1 MAVTW
6 EQQTQMTLDGMSRY
20 VAAERNFYSKNG
32 GAPSSTLTKH
42 FGECARKVGDSGGLT
57 YFL

>member
-1 MAVTW
+1 MAITW
-6 EQQTQMTLDGMSRY
+6 EQQTQMTLDGRSCS

-42 FGECARKVGDSGGLT
+42 FGEYARKVGDSEGLT
-57 YFL
+57 HFL